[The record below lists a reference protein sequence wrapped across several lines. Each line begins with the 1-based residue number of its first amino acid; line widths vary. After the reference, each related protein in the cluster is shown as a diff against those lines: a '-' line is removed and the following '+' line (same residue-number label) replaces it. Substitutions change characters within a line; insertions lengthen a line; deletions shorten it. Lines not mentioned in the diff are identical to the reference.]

1 MSAPNPIT
9 HRLLD
14 DVAPYIAAGPGLVG
28 RETPVPRLMVWSS
41 PSATA
46 PVSAVFEPMF
56 YAVARGTKVLTM
68 GANRFD
74 LVAGACAAS
83 SFGLPYS
90 HELTG
95 ASAAL
100 PYVGISLHLDIDR
113 LTRVMLDMPRGENRW
128 TCAVAA
134 ADLNG
139 TIGDAFARLVGL
151 VNSPDDIAML
161 APNYERELYYRLLQ
175 GPMGDMLRQIGQR
188 DDRVRQIK
196 AAADWLGT
204 NNAAPIVI
212 ADLAAAAGM
221 SVTSFYR
228 HFKAVTGYSP
238 LAFQRHMR
246 LLEARRLLAAGTA
259 NVERV
264 AYEVGYQSPS
274 QFSREYKTM
283 FGNAPVADLQ
293 RGGVAGRG

>member
-1 MSAPNPIT
+1 MT
-9 HRLLD
+9 RRLLD
-14 DVAPYIAAGPGLVG
+14 DVAPYVAAGPGLVG

-41 PSATA
+41 PAATA

-68 GANRFD
+68 GANRFE

-95 ASAAL
+95 ATPAL
-100 PYVGISLHLDIDR
+100 PYVGISLHLDVDR
-113 LTRVMLDMPRGENRW
+113 LTRVMLDMPKGDDRW

-134 ADLNG
+134 GNLDG
-139 TIGDAFARLVGL
+139 TMGDAFARLVGL
-151 VNSPDDIAML
+151 VNSPDDVAML
-161 APNYERELYYRLLQ
+161 APHYESELYYRLLQ

-204 NNAAPIVI
+204 HNAEPVVI
-212 ADLAAAAGM
+212 GHLAANAGM
-221 SVTSFYR
+221 SVTSFHR

-264 AYEVGYQSPS
+264 AYAVGYQSPS
-274 QFSREYKTM
+274 QFSREYKAM

-293 RGGVAGRG
+293 RGGVVKAVVR